1 MTDKKKIP
9 LYITIA
15 ETEEQ
20 GVEITTRYIMD
31 KYGVTRS
38 KSQSAIRILDNA
50 GVINAGERRNGI
62 KIVYTVLPGASEKIA
77 AYGEHVRMCRVLAG
91 NTCRAV
97 RVVKGSPYDRE
108 ERDFVSA
115 HNRLFM
121 VLAAKRREMRQNSGV
136 MA

>member
-1 MTDKKKIP
+1 MILYLKIATDIP
-9 LYITIA
+9 AGTA
-15 ETEEQ
+15 
-20 GVEITTRYIMD
+20 ITTRYIMD
-31 KYGVTRS
+31 KYKVSRS
-38 KSQSAIRILDNA
+38 KSQSAIRSLEAA
-50 GVINAGERRNGI
+50 GIVSAGERRNGI

>member
-1 MTDKKKIP
+1 MILYLRIATDIP
-9 LYITIA
+9 AGTA
-15 ETEEQ
+15 
-20 GVEITTRYIMD
+20 ITTRYIMD
-31 KYGVTRS
+31 KYKVSRS
-38 KSQSAIRILDNA
+38 KSQSAIRSLEAA
-50 GVINAGERRNGI
+50 GIVSAGERRNGI

-97 RVVKGSPYDRE
+97 RVEKGSPYDRE

-121 VLAAKRREMRQNSGV
+121 VLAAKRREMKQGSGV
-136 MA
+136 WR